1 MNLATFRAHLEERQV
16 APERIERFVTAAAA
30 FERFTDSRTAST
42 DRPDPDPSAGPPPDR
57 PLPSPEELRAYAADL
72 VSRGANDQET
82 FIGLASY
89 FHFRHA
95 HDAFVAVVEFL
106 DGSEALARLHI
117 RSDSLPVLPDEP
129 HLEDRRKFL
138 AAGSLDEFLR
148 RRRAEQVAHLE
159 RLMRE
164 DKLHFTQPITP
175 EVIEFVRN
183 RPDVAGGVRLGRRL
197 IETKIPYMTRDYLAA
212 TNDRERQYY
221 YCHCPWVRDALRTGS
236 AQVSPTFCQCS
247 AGFHKHYWEVVLGC
261 PLQAEVVETVLQGDP
276 WCSFA
281 IRLPDEFVPEDERA
295 A

>member
-1 MNLATFRAHLEERQV
+1 MTER
-16 APERIERFVTAAAA
+16 PIITA
-30 FERFTDSRTAST
+30 
-42 DRPDPDPSAGPPPDR
+42 
-57 PLPSPEELRAYAADL
+57 L
-72 VSRGANDQET
+72 VMKRM
-82 FIGLASY
+82 
-89 FHFRHA
+89 
-95 HDAFVAVVEFL
+95 
-106 DGSEALARLHI
+106 EAMLGEARCREIL
-117 RSDSLPVLPDEP
+117 SDSLRVLPDEP

-138 AAGSLDEFLR
+138 AAGNLDEFLR
-148 RRRAEQVAHLE
+148 RRREEQVAHLE
-159 RLMRE
+159 RLMQE
-164 DKLHFTQPITP
+164 DKLYFTQPITP
-175 EVIEFVRN
+175 EVVEFVRN

-261 PLQAEVVETVLQGDP
+261 PLQAEVVETVLRGDP